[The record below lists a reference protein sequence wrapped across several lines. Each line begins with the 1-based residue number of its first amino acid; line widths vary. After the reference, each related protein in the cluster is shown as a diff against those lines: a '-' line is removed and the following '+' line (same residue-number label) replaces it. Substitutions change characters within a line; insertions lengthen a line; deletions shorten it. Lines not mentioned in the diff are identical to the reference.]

1 MGTEKTIRIAG
12 KDVNGEQFEKNITFK
27 LISPQEGDSD
37 YLYYMMVRLDD
48 KQVQWVDC
56 APYFAKYGADVQI
69 DVIARDWIKDYYI
82 NEANCQ
88 NLIIEN
94 VTKDIDGSIPNIRE
108 ERIWHKQSVREICLE
123 HSLYTAG
130 DNAEYAEML
139 HKVES
144 LYPDKTNV
152 YIVAQDI
159 YQHSDKTYTVSDIM
173 NLLEQKIATIYH
185 LDERTQ
191 KKEQVGRE

>member
-1 MGTEKTIRIAG
+1 MIRIAG
-12 KDVNGEQFEKNITFK
+12 LTKNGESFEKNITFK

-173 NLLEQKIATIYH
+173 NLLEQKITTIYH
-185 LDERTQ
+185 LDE
-191 KKEQVGRE
+191 